1 MTTRQIALPHRS
13 ALTVLPVAA
22 VVAVMAG
29 MAVVSGGLA
38 RVLIVVASC
47 VVVLLSIT
55 PWIVPDH
62 VKHGY
67 LAVELPL
74 VLLLLSTLVF
84 RLRDTEAL
92 AANPLDSAAFFR
104 VGCVAAA
111 LLLSILAL
119 CYNDWEAPEPVRSR
133 PFRLYGFYVVV
144 VFIGAPLSVIPVSTA
159 YRGLEVGAGWL
170 VLLAAIRT
178 IGRPAIPRI
187 ETTVYWF
194 TVALVVSVWVGIV
207 VFPGQAVAS
216 TDFLLGE
223 SPLPWQL
230 VGVIPSI
237 SSNGV
242 GTLGATLFLW
252 SLGYRLGPP
261 RNYGPR
267 PRVVPGL
274 ALLGLITLIGA
285 QYRTGY
291 VAAAVGLLVLVVMR
305 KPELL
310 VGVLIAGVVAAVLW
324 GSTILQTAEPY
335 ALRGQTAET
344 ATQMSGRLYWWENAI
359 PVWQESPV
367 VGKGLL
373 TATRFEVFQE
383 IGLGMTSGLHSTWLE
398 ALVGTGIV
406 GAALLASALLIS
418 LRRAL
423 REALRPGGRIVPLL
437 LLTMI
442 AVRSVTGTTF
452 EVFDP
457 MTIMF
462 LAIALSLPDGQ
473 REDSAPNYELP
484 TRILPRPV
492 AGNR

>member
-1 MTTRQIALPHRS
+1 MITGQLTLPHRS
-13 ALTVLPVAA
+13 TLTVLPVAA
-22 VVAVMAG
+22 VIAVVAG
-29 MAVVSGGLA
+29 MAVVTGGLT
-38 RVLIVVASC
+38 RVLIIVVSC
-47 VVVLLSIT
+47 VMVLLTIA
-55 PWIVPDH
+55 PVIVPDH
-62 VKHGY
+62 LKAGY
-67 LAVELPL
+67 LAVEVPL

-84 RLRDTEAL
+84 RLRDAETL
-92 AANPLDSAAFFR
+92 AADPLDSAAFFR

-119 CYNDWEAPEPVRSR
+119 CYNDRTVGEPVRSR
-133 PFRLYGFYVVV
+133 PFRLYGFYAAV
-144 VFIGAPLSVIPVSTA
+144 VFIGAPLSVIPISTA
-159 YRGLEVGAGWL
+159 YRGLEVAAGWL

-178 IGRPAIPRI
+178 MGRAALPRI
-187 ETTVYWF
+187 EMTVYWF
-194 TVALVVSVWVGIV
+194 TVAMAASIWVGIV
-207 VFPGQAVAS
+207 VFPGQAVGS

-230 VGVIPSI
+230 VGVMPSI

-242 GTLGATLFLW
+242 GTIGATLLLW

-267 PRVVPGL
+267 ARVASAL

-310 VGVLIAGVVAAVLW
+310 VGVIIAGVVAAVLW

-344 ATQMSGRLYWWENAI
+344 ATQLSGRLYWWEHAI
-359 PVWQESPV
+359 PVWRESPI

-373 TATRFEVFQE
+373 TATRFEVFEQ

-406 GAALLASALLIS
+406 GAGLLAGALLIT

-423 REALRPGGRIVPLL
+423 GEALKPGGRLVPLL

-442 AVRSVTGTTF
+442 TVRSVTGTTF

-457 MTIMF
+457 VAILF
-462 LAIALSLPDGQ
+462 LAIALSLPDRAHEHALRAGY
-473 REDSAPNYELP
+473 ALP
-484 TRILPRPV
+484 SGKLSITRPL
-492 AGNR
+492 